1 MTNEQLAELI
11 GQGGNE
17 ELLPLLWEKM
27 RKLYIQWSGKYYNAH
42 KDRCELCGVSA
53 DDLRQEAYLSMLE
66 AVKAYTNRPEEHK
79 DSLFTSY
86 CKFPFKNHANE
97 LIGMRTA
104 HSRNEPLNCTHS
116 SLDEPIDDSEREK
129 SATIADMLP
138 DTEAQQPYRDIE
150 QADYCRSVRE
160 AVAIALEEKP
170 RELEVIQRR
179 YYNGEFLNTIA
190 ANVGLSVERVRQIEK
205 AAIRKL
211 RNSPEV
217 RALAEISCYRRVSLS
232 SFRRTHVS
240 AVEIIAEK
248 REEKRQ
254 MVSKMVTRLYP

>member
-1 MTNEQLAELI
+1 
-11 GQGGNE
+11 
-17 ELLPLLWEKM
+17 
-27 RKLYIQWSGKYYNAH
+27 
-42 KDRCELCGVSA
+42 
-53 DDLRQEAYLSMLE
+53 
-66 AVKAYTNRPEEHK
+66 
-79 DSLFTSY
+79 
-86 CKFPFKNHANE
+86 
-97 LIGMRTA
+97 MRTA
-104 HSRNEPLNCTHS
+104 HSHNEPLNRTHS
-116 SLDEPIDDSEREK
+116 SLDEPLDYGDGDTSV
-129 SATIADMLP
+129 TISDIIP
-138 DTEAQQPYRDIE
+138 NQEAEQPFRDIE
-150 QADYCRSVRE
+150 QEDYCRTVRE

-170 RELEVIQRR
+170 RELEVIKRR
-179 YYNGEFLNTIA
+179 YYDNDFLSTIA

-254 MVSKMVTRLYP
+254 MVSKMITRLYP